1 MHDFP
6 EEYHLYKQKWIDYNH
21 IKQANRNRLLWRND
35 KVDGIKTGHT
45 DEAGYCLIA
54 SAVDGDMRLINV
66 QLGAPT
72 DSARTNN
79 TQALLTWGMRFYE
92 TKVLQNKLTKVTKA
106 RVWGGEYEYTP
117 VGIHQNLYVTV
128 PKGQLNDV
136 QLVPRLKKTTDAP
149 VRFGESFG
157 ELDIVI
163 DNQVIDTKPLFA
175 LAENNVGS
183 IWRRMAD
190 SAYSLWDSVV
200 A

>member
-1 MHDFP
+1 MTNTHFVNATGLPHPEHRSTARDLATLAKALVRDFP
-6 EEYHLYKQKWIDYNH
+6 EEYHLYKQKCIHYNH

-66 QLGAPT
+66 QVGAPT

-106 RVWGGEYEYTP
+106 RVWGGEYLSL
-117 VGIHQNLYVTV
+117 IH
-128 PKGQLNDV
+128 
-136 QLVPRLKKTTDAP
+136 
-149 VRFGESFG
+149 
-157 ELDIVI
+157 I
-163 DNQVIDTKPLFA
+163 
-175 LAENNVGS
+175 
-183 IWRRMAD
+183 
-190 SAYSLWDSVV
+190 
-200 A
+200 